1 MAKHTKKKM
10 SDAFK
15 KRARKAIETIERE
28 ELDELMAKG
37 QRYRERQDR
46 LIDAL
51 RALKAEREAQSV
63 SLSEL
68 ERRTGISKSAL
79 SRLEND
85 PNPNP
90 TVSTLLRIAEALGR
104 EITITITPPNE
115 AA

>member
-1 MAKHTKKKM
+1 MTKHTKKIM

-15 KRARKAIETIERE
+15 KRAKKIIDKLEHE
-28 ELDELMAKG
+28 ELDELMAQG
-37 QRYRERQDR
+37 QRYRARQER

-68 ERRTGISKSAL
+68 QRRTGISKSAL

-90 TVSTLLRIAEALGR
+90 TMSTLLRIAEALGR
-104 EITITITPPNE
+104 EINITITSPNE

>member
-15 KRARKAIETIERE
+15 KRSRKMINKLEHE
-28 ELDELMAKG
+28 ELDGLVAKG
-37 QRYRERQDR
+37 QRIRERHDR

-51 RALKAEREAQSV
+51 CVLKAEREAQSV

-68 ERRTGISKSAL
+68 QRRTGISKSAL

>member
-10 SDAFK
+10 PETFK
-15 KRARKAIETIERE
+15 NRSRKLIDKLERE
-28 ELDELMAKG
+28 EMDELVAQGKRFRAR
-37 QRYRERQDR
+37 QER
-46 LIDAL
+46 LCDAL
-51 RALKAEREAQSV
+51 RALKAERESQSV

-68 ERRTGISKSAL
+68 EKRTGISKSAL

-90 TVSTLLRIAEALGR
+90 TMSTLQRIAEALGR
-104 EITITITPPNE
+104 EITISIKPTNE

>member
-1 MAKHTKKKM
+1 MAKHTTKKM
-10 SDAFK
+10 SDTFK
-15 KRARKAIETIERE
+15 KRSRKMIDKLERE
-28 ELDELMAKG
+28 ELDGLITKG
-37 QRYRERQDR
+37 QHIRARQER

-51 RALKAEREAQSV
+51 RVLKAEREAQSV

-68 ERRTGISKSAL
+68 QRRTGISKSAL

-90 TVSTLLRIAEALGR
+90 TMSTLLRIAEALGR

>member
-15 KRARKAIETIERE
+15 KRARKTIDKLERE
-28 ELDELMAKG
+28 EMDELLAQG
-37 QRYRERQDR
+37 QRFRARQER

-68 ERRTGISKSAL
+68 EKRTGISKSAL

-90 TVSTLLRIAEALGR
+90 TMSTLLRIAEALGR
-104 EITITITPPNE
+104 EITISITPPNE

>member
-10 SDAFK
+10 SDTFK
-15 KRARKAIETIERE
+15 KRSRNMIDKLERE
-28 ELDELMAKG
+28 EMGELLAKG
-37 QRYRERQDR
+37 QRFRARQER

-68 ERRTGISKSAL
+68 ETRTGISKSAL

-90 TVSTLLRIAEALGR
+90 TMSTLLRIAEALGR
-104 EITITITPPNE
+104 EITISITPPNE